1 MRSNWLHTILMT
13 GCLLLAPFVSAEQ
26 DSLAPD
32 FIHDVPILTAEEVV
46 GRILANPDLVVID
59 SRKSTEFKKGHIEG
73 ALNVVN
79 TELLEEKLLEIA
91 PDKGVE
97 LLFYCDGVR
106 CLRSS
111 DSITKARAWGYNK
124 LYWFRGGWEEWT
136 EMRLPIVIQ

>member
-1 MRSNWLHTILMT
+1 MT
-13 GCLLLAPFVSAEQ
+13 VCLLFAPFVGAEQ
-26 DSLAPD
+26 GSLAPE

-59 SRKSTEFKKGHIEG
+59 SRKSAEFKKGHIEG

-79 TELLEEKLLEIA
+79 TELLEAKLLEIA
-91 PDKGVE
+91 PDKTIE

-111 DSITKARAWGYNK
+111 DSITKARAWGYEN

-136 EMRLPIVIQ
+136 GKMLPIVIQ